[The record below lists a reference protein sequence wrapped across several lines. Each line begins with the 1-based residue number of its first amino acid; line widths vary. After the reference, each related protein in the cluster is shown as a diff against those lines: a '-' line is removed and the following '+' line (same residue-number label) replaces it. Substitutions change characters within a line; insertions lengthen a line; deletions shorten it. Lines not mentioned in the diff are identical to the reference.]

1 MQVTGI
7 CFLKQKIIVSGWSR
21 QLAMYRCGCVG
32 VCGCDSVCGVFV
44 VCMRLLRSVLNGFV
58 FSTCYVYITA
68 DCYVILSRWWCRN
81 HAGVAHS
88 YTLKLYF
95 EPSCR
100 DTHEFDDVVPKYWG
114 AGVHQDDVLCLSHQE
129 PNLLASGGYDGEIA
143 VWNMDKERPV
153 CRLNASSLT
162 GAGAG
167 GGGWQRQQREEDGD
181 GEGER
186 SGEEKSD
193 GEREAGTR
201 RRRGKDERAVEK
213 VRKYTDIQSH

>member
-1 MQVTGI
+1 MGLCSVP
-7 CFLKQKIIVSGWSR
+7 
-21 QLAMYRCGCVG
+21 AMYISLLIAMSYCPDGG
-32 VCGCDSVCGVFV
+32 VETTQE
-44 VCMRLLRSVLNGFV
+44 LHTL
-58 FSTCYVYITA
+58 T
-68 DCYVILSRWWCRN
+68 
-81 HAGVAHS
+81 

-129 PNLLASGGYDGEIA
+129 PNILASGGYDGEIA